1 MIVCSSGIAT
11 TVHDDLGTYVR
22 TVHSHYGLQTAD
34 LPSDLVV
41 DHALANSL
49 VRERVK
55 VASSIIWYELS
66 MSSKTI
72 FEMVN
77 RIHHLLAPEKDFW
90 KPFGGKQLVL
100 VGELRPK
107 PTQCTDLNWI
117 EWVLAIQTLIVR
129 SISNPYNS
137 YSTLWSPVINRA
149 RSVCM
154 RES

>member
-1 MIVCSSGIAT
+1 M
-11 TVHDDLGTYVR
+11 
-22 TVHSHYGLQTAD
+22 LQTAD

-55 VASSIIWYELS
+55 VASSIIWDELS
-66 MSSKTI
+66 MSSKRI

-100 VGELRPK
+100 VGEFLQLRPK
-107 PTQCTDLNWI
+107 PTQCTDLN
-117 EWVLAIQTLIVR
+117 
-129 SISNPYNS
+129 
-137 YSTLWSPVINRA
+137 
-149 RSVCM
+149 
-154 RES
+154 